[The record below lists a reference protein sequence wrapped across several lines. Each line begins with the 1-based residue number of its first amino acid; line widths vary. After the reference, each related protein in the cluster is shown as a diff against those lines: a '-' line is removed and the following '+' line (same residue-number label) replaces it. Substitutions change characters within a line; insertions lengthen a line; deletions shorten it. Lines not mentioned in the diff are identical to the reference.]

1 MRFPVQKRK
10 LTFKYG
16 SLKEQPLTSLDIA
29 KWYEKLGGKTESV
42 VEVDSSSYFPGK
54 PYPKTALKENMPPE
68 YLCMGS
74 LWVNLYKPNNQTDT
88 LAISVY
94 RDLRGHIPVD
104 HYNLFLQYEVDG
116 VKKHT
121 DKIPNRHI
129 PLGDGVIMRFLVD
142 DDVIDEATVEYDVT
156 Y

>member
-1 MRFPVQKRK
+1 M
-10 LTFKYG
+10 
-16 SLKEQPLTSLDIA
+16 
-29 KWYEKLGGKTESV
+29 ESV
-42 VEVDSSSYFPGK
+42 IEVDSSSYSPGK
-54 PYPKTALKENMPPE
+54 PYPKTALTDSMPPE
-68 YLCMGS
+68 YLCLGS
-74 LWVNLYKPNNQTDT
+74 LWVNFHRPNNQTDT

-104 HYNLFLQYEVDG
+104 HYNLYLQHEIDG
-116 VKKHT
+116 VRNHT

-129 PLGDGVIMRFLVD
+129 PLGDGVIMRFLAD